1 MSIIQEALKKAQ
13 ERPADEQADV
23 QKKEAEDSAVF
34 VSDIFVEKRP
44 APQAAWP
51 ASRRS
56 RNKRMPAA
64 TVIAAAITAA
74 LIVAIAALALSSRN
88 AGSKVGLKEDESA
101 VSHQDVT
108 YKRIAPDKAAAPGA
122 NVPAKAP
129 DATSAPK
136 LVLNGIMYIDE
147 NPRAIINNAIVRQGG
162 TVAGATVLK
171 INERSVILKN
181 GFVEITLTLKE

>member
-13 ERPADEQADV
+13 EWS
-23 QKKEAEDSAVF
+23 AEDNAGVETREPGSNDVF
-34 VSDIFVEKRP
+34 VGDIVADKLSVPPQVVRLQSRKR
-44 APQAAWP
+44 
-51 ASRRS
+51 R
-56 RNKRMPAA
+56 KGIPAA
-64 TVIAAAITAA
+64 TVIAGAITAA

-88 AGSKVGLKEDESA
+88 AGSKAGLKEDESA

-136 LVLNGIMYIDE
+136 LILNGIMYIDE
-147 NPRAIINNAIVRQGG
+147 NPRAIINNAIVREGG
-162 TVAGATVLK
+162 TVSGAKVIK

>member
-1 MSIIQEALKKAQ
+1 MGDIV
-13 ERPADEQADV
+13 ADKLSVPPQV
-23 QKKEAEDSAVF
+23 VRLQSR
-34 VSDIFVEKRP
+34 KR
-44 APQAAWP
+44 
-51 ASRRS
+51 R
-56 RNKRMPAA
+56 KGIPAA
-64 TVIAAAITAA
+64 TVIAGAITAA

-88 AGSKVGLKEDESA
+88 AGSKAGLKEDESA

-136 LVLNGIMYIDE
+136 LILNGIMYIDE
-147 NPRAIINNAIVRQGG
+147 NPRAIINNAIVREGG
-162 TVAGATVLK
+162 TVSGAKVIK